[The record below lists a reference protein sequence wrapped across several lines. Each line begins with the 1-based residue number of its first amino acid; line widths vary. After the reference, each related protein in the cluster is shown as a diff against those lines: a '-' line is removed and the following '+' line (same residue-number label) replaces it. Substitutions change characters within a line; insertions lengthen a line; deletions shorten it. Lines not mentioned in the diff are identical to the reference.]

1 MKALLTEFPRRQFLR
16 LAACAAIVP
25 SASRVARAQTY
36 PTRPVR
42 LIVPYTPGGG
52 TDITARLIGQWLS
65 DRLGQP
71 FVIENR
77 PGAATNIGTEAVVKA
92 APDGYTV
99 LLFDPSAATNATYY
113 DKLNFN
119 FIHDIAPVAG
129 VTRGSYVMLVNRAFP
144 ARTVPE
150 FIAYTK
156 ANPRSVNMASP
167 GSGTLNH
174 LSGEMLN
181 AMTGINMLHVPYRGS
196 APALTDLL
204 GGQVQVMFTS
214 VPSSIEYIRAG
225 KLRALALTT
234 ATGSEQ
240 LPGIPIVGDFVPG
253 YETINWFGVG
263 APKGTSAEIIST
275 INAGI
280 NAALADPAMKARFA
294 DLGGA
299 VFPGSPADIGKFIAA
314 ETEKWGKVIRAANIK
329 AE

>member
-1 MKALLTEFPRRQFLR
+1 MGNAMKISRRNFLQLAAGAVAFPAVPR
-16 LAACAAIVP
+16 LAW
-25 SASRVARAQTY
+25 AQTY
-36 PTRPVR
+36 PARPVR

-92 APDGYTV
+92 APDGYTL
-99 LLFDPSAATNATYY
+99 LLFDPAAATNATYY
-113 DKLNFN
+113 DKLNFS
-119 FIHDIAPVAG
+119 FIRDIVPVAG
-129 VTRGSYVMLVNRAFP
+129 VTRGPFVMLVNPAFP

-150 FIAYTK
+150 FITYTK
-156 ANPRSVNMASP
+156 ANPGKVNMASP

-181 AMTGINMLHVPYRGS
+181 AMAGISMLHVPYRGS

-225 KLRALALTT
+225 KLRPLAVTT
-234 ATGSEQ
+234 AIGSEE
-240 LPGIPIVGDFVPG
+240 LPGIPTVGDFVRG
-253 YETINWFGVG
+253 YETTNWYGIG
-263 APKGTSAEIIST
+263 APKGTPAETIDKLNTGIS
-275 INAGI
+275 
-280 NAALADPAMKARFA
+280 AALADPAMKARFA
-294 DLGGA
+294 DLGGI
-299 VFPGSPADIGKFIAA
+299 VFPGLPADIGKFIAA

>member
-1 MKALLTEFPRRQFLR
+1 MGNTTKISRRNFLQQLAAGAVVFPTVPR
-16 LAACAAIVP
+16 LAW
-25 SASRVARAQTY
+25 AQAY

-92 APDGYTV
+92 APDGYTL
-99 LLFDPSAATNATYY
+99 LLFDPAAATNATYY
-113 DKLNFN
+113 DKLNFS
-119 FIHDIAPVAG
+119 FIRDIAPVAG
-129 VTRGSYVMLVNRAFP
+129 VTRGPFVMLVNPAFP
-144 ARTVPE
+144 AKTVAE
-150 FIAYTK
+150 FIALTK
-156 ANPRSVNMASP
+156 ANPSRVNMASP

-181 AMTGINMLHVPYRGS
+181 AMAGISMLHVPYRGS

-214 VPSSIEYIRAG
+214 VASSIEYIRAG
-225 KLRALALTT
+225 KLRALAVTT
-234 ATGSEQ
+234 AIGSEE
-240 LPGIPIVGDFVPG
+240 LPGIPTVDNFVPG
-253 YETINWFGVG
+253 YETINWYGIG
-263 APKGTSAEIIST
+263 APKGTPAEIINR

-294 DLGGA
+294 DLGGT
-299 VFPGSPADIGKFIAA
+299 VFPGSPADLGKFIAA
-314 ETEKWGKVIRAANIK
+314 ETERWRTVMRAGNIK